1 VKLRTALLTSA
12 LMVIFVAS
20 CTTTEY
26 VPVKIECTPPPQ
38 PTLPIIDQGEL
49 WQSLGDARY
58 RVIESYINELW
69 AYSDEQSAMLG
80 ALCGSVNGQQ

>member
-1 VKLRTALLTSA
+1 MKLRTALLTSA

-20 CTTTEY
+20 CTTLEY
-26 VPVKIECTPPPQ
+26 VPVKIECTPPPE
-38 PTLPIIDQGEL
+38 PVLPEIDRGAL

-80 ALCGSVNGQQ
+80 ALCGNVNGQQ